1 MVRSA
6 PLWLLT
12 LFTAAPA
19 CLGPLDPDV
28 GPLVHELC
36 LDEDGAPDHD
46 VSWSADVVPLFIRT
60 SGGCKSCHLPGG
72 ETPVGITVG
81 GLDLSSYESLLA
93 GGVQGGADIVIPG
106 QPCDSVL
113 YQKLSAAPP
122 FGSRMPLDG
131 PAFFSPA
138 ELATVHDWIAEGA
151 RGDD

>member
-1 MVRSA
+1 MARSA
-6 PLWLLT
+6 SLWLLALILAT
-12 LFTAAPA
+12 PA

-36 LDEDGAPDHD
+36 LDEDGDLDHD
-46 VSWSADVVPLFIRT
+46 VSWSEDVVPLLTRS

-72 ETPVGITVG
+72 ETPVGITIG
-81 GLDLSSYESLLA
+81 GLDLSTYATLRA
-93 GGVQGGADIVIPG
+93 GGVVSGAEIVIPG

-151 RGDD
+151 SGDD